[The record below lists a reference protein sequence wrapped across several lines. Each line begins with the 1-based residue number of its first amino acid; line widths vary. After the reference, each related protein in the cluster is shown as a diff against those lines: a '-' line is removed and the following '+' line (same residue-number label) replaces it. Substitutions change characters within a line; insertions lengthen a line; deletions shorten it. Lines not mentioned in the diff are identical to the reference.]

1 MAQPVLAARV
11 RTSKGKGA
19 AKKLRQKNQIPAV
32 FYGPNAGPIVL
43 TVNYPELDNLVKQ
56 GMGENIILDL
66 EVISDQGTETRRVI
80 LKELQVVP
88 ISESFIHA
96 DFYEISMDK
105 EITVDIPIRLVNT
118 AIGVTNGGIL
128 QHIRRELTVSCLP
141 DKLIDSLDLDVSE
154 LDIGDSLHIRDIE
167 LPEGITSSEEA
178 HLTVT
183 VVAAPTVKEEE
194 PEEEEIEEEA
204 GEETREE
211 AEGDSTEPESETSE
225 TP

>member
-1 MAQPVLAARV
+1 MTQPVLVARV

-19 AKKLRQKNQIPAV
+19 ARKLRQKDQIPAV
-32 FYGPNAGPIVL
+32 FYGPNAVPIML
-43 TVNYPELDNLVKQ
+43 TVNYLELDNLVKQ

-66 EVISDQGTETRRVI
+66 EVTSDQGTETRKVM
-80 LKELQVVP
+80 LKELQVAP

-118 AIGVTNGGIL
+118 PIGVTNGGIL

-141 DKLIDSLDLDVSE
+141 DKLIESLDLDVSE
-154 LDIGDSLHIRDIE
+154 LDIGDSLHIGDIE

-194 PEEEEIEEEA
+194 AEEEEIEEEA
-204 GEETREE
+204 EEGAEE
-211 AEGDSTEPESETSE
+211 ESTGPESETSE